1 MNFSEQ
7 YPELAKAA
15 KMKHQTQKNKQE
27 KRNPLY
33 SETNLLERYQSMS
46 KMGNIPKP
54 KI

>member
-7 YPELAKAA
+7 YPELAEAA
-15 KMKHQTQKNKQE
+15 KRKHQTQKNKQK
-27 KRNPLY
+27 KRNLFY
-33 SETNLLERYQSMS
+33 SETNLLERYKSMS